1 MKNKMFRPSTFSAA
15 GASVCR
21 AICFSFFIL
30 HFSLI
35 GAQSLSLDDCLTLA
49 AQGSVAQQ
57 NARLDVLAA
66 QAQRGEART
75 LWFPTVQARVLGFQ
89 AFSPLLDIGLGD
101 VLGHSDGAAV
111 LRYYVETQ
119 AQLYGVNT
127 RYTSLLNGYTSGL
140 TLTQPLYAGGRI
152 VNGNRLAALG
162 VEAATLKARVT
173 ERDDRLAVEQKY
185 WLVVS
190 LEDKQQVLDAAL
202 ALLDTLMRDVRSAAD
217 AGLALTSDIMQVQL
231 RRDELVSDSLR
242 LASGLRLARQDLLN
256 TIGATSASPLSQTGE
271 SAPLVLTTRL
281 TDLEAPERWHVPE
294 AQAAASVEEARLLQ
308 LQVNARQLERRIALG
323 EALPEVALGAA
334 YGYGRMLG
342 TKPRGN
348 GLVFATVSIPLTD
361 WARTLQR
368 NRRLDYA
375 VQQAENEQTTLS
387 AQLELRVRQAWD
399 ELTLCWQQLAVARRS
414 IDTAH
419 TLLVQSERSR
429 AAGIT
434 TTADHLQAE
443 LAFRTAQNTLTDRR
457 IAYAEALARYRAL
470 TRQ

>member
-1 MKNKMFRPSTFSAA
+1 M
-15 GASVCR
+15 
-21 AICFSFFIL
+21 
-30 HFSLI
+30 
-35 GAQSLSLDDCLTLA
+35 
-49 AQGSVAQQ
+49 AQQ

-75 LWFPTVQARVLGFQ
+75 LWFPTLQAHALGFQ
-89 AFSPLLDIGLGD
+89 ALNPMLDIGLGD
-101 VLGHSDGAAV
+101 VLGHSDGASV
-111 LRYYVETQ
+111 LRYYLETQ
-119 AQLYGVNT
+119 GQLYGINT
-127 RYTSLLNGYTSGL
+127 RFTSLLNGYTSGL

-152 VNGNRLAALG
+152 VSGNRLASLG

-173 ERDDRLAVEQKY
+173 ERDDRLVVEQKY

-256 TIGATSASPLSQTGE
+256 TIGAFDVNTE
-271 SAPLVLTTRL
+271 VVLTTRL
-281 TDLEAPERWHVPE
+281 ADLEAPEHWYVPE
-294 AQAAASVEEARLLQ
+294 AQAASNAEEARLLQ
-308 LQVNARQLERRIALG
+308 LQVKARQLERRMALG
-323 EALPEVALGAA
+323 EALPEVAAGAA

-342 TKPRGN
+342 TKPQGN
-348 GLVFATVSIPLTD
+348 GLVFATVSIPVTD
-361 WARTLQR
+361 WAKTLQKT
-368 NRRLDYA
+368 RRLGYA

-414 IDTAH
+414 VDTAH
-419 TLLVQSERSR
+419 TLFVQSERSR
-429 AAGIT
+429 AAGIA

-443 LAFRTAQNTLTDRR
+443 LTYRTAQNTLADRR

-470 TRQ
+470 TE

>member
-1 MKNKMFRPSTFSAA
+1 MFRPSTFSAA

-57 NARLDVLAA
+57 NARLDILAA
-66 QAQRGEART
+66 QALRGEART
-75 LWFPTVQARVLGFQ
+75 LWFPTIQARALGFQ

-162 VEAATLKARVT
+162 VEAATLNARVT

-217 AGLALTSDIMQVQL
+217 AGLALTSDLMQVQL

-256 TIGATSASPLSQTGE
+256 TIGAFDVNTDV
-271 SAPLVLTTRL
+271 VLTTRL
-281 TDLEAPERWHVPE
+281 ADLEAPEHWYVPE
-294 AQAAASVEEARLLQ
+294 AQAASQAEEARLLQ
-308 LQVNARQLERRIALG
+308 LQVKARQLERRMALG
-323 EALPEVALGAA
+323 EALPEVAAGAA

-342 TKPRGN
+342 TKPQGN
-348 GLVFATVSIPLTD
+348 GLVFATVSIPVTD
-361 WARTLQR
+361 WAKTLQKT
-368 NRRLDYA
+368 RRLGYA

-399 ELTLCWQQLAVARRS
+399 ELTLCWQQLAVASRS
-414 IDTAH
+414 VDTAH

>member
-1 MKNKMFRPSTFSAA
+1 M
-15 GASVCR
+15 
-21 AICFSFFIL
+21 
-30 HFSLI
+30 
-35 GAQSLSLDDCLTLA
+35 
-49 AQGSVAQQ
+49 AQQ

-75 LWFPTVQARVLGFQ
+75 LWFPTLQARALGFQ
-89 AFSPLLDIGLGD
+89 ALNPLLDIGLGD
-101 VLGHSDGAAV
+101 VLGHSDGASV
-111 LRYYVETQ
+111 LRYYLETQ
-119 AQLYGVNT
+119 GRLYGINT

-152 VNGNRLAALG
+152 VSGNRLAALG

-202 ALLDTLMRDVRSAAD
+202 VLLDTLMRDVRSAAD

-256 TIGATSASPLSQTGE
+256 TIGAFDVNTDV
-271 SAPLVLTTRL
+271 VLTTRL
-281 TDLEAPERWHVPE
+281 ADLEAPEHWYVPE
-294 AQAAASVEEARLLQ
+294 APAASNAEEARLLQ
-308 LQVNARQLERRIALG
+308 LQVTARQLERRMALG
-323 EALPEVALGAA
+323 EALPEVAAGAA

-342 TKPRGN
+342 TKPQGN
-348 GLVFATVSIPLTD
+348 GLVFATVSIPVTD
-361 WARTLQR
+361 WAKTLQKT
-368 NRRLDYA
+368 RRLGYA

-414 IDTAH
+414 VDTAH
-419 TLLVQSERSR
+419 TLFVQSERSR
-429 AAGIT
+429 AAGIA

-443 LAFRTAQNTLTDRR
+443 LTYRTAQNILADRR

-470 TRQ
+470 TE

>member
-1 MKNKMFRPSTFSAA
+1 M
-15 GASVCR
+15 
-21 AICFSFFIL
+21 
-30 HFSLI
+30 
-35 GAQSLSLDDCLTLA
+35 
-49 AQGSVAQQ
+49 AQQ

-75 LWFPTVQARVLGFQ
+75 LWFPTLQVRALGFQ
-89 AFSPLLDIGLGD
+89 ALNPMLDIGLGD
-101 VLGHSDGAAV
+101 VLGHSDGASV
-111 LRYYVETQ
+111 LRYYLETKG
-119 AQLYGVNT
+119 QLYGINT
-127 RYTSLLNGYTSGL
+127 RFTSLLNGYTSGL

-152 VNGNRLAALG
+152 VSGNRLASLG

-256 TIGATSASPLSQTGE
+256 TIGAFDVNTE
-271 SAPLVLTTRL
+271 VVLTTRL
-281 TDLEAPERWHVPE
+281 ADLEAPEHWYVPE
-294 AQAAASVEEARLLQ
+294 AQAASQAEEARLLQ
-308 LQVNARQLERRIALG
+308 LQVKARQLERRMALG
-323 EALPEVALGAA
+323 EALPEVAAGAA

-342 TKPRGN
+342 TKPQGN
-348 GLVFATVSIPLTD
+348 GLVFATVSIPVTD
-361 WARTLQR
+361 WAKTLQKT
-368 NRRLDYA
+368 RRLGYA

-387 AQLELRVRQAWD
+387 VQLELRVRQAWD

-414 IDTAH
+414 VDTAH
-419 TLLVQSERSR
+419 TLFVQSERSR
-429 AAGIT
+429 AAGIA

-443 LAFRTAQNTLTDRR
+443 LTYRTAQNTLADSR

-470 TRQ
+470 TE

>member
-1 MKNKMFRPSTFSAA
+1 MKNKMFRPSAFPAA
-15 GASVCR
+15 GAFVCR
-21 AICFSFFIL
+21 AICSSVFIL
-30 HFSLI
+30 HFSFAS
-35 GAQSLSLDDCLTLA
+35 AQSLSLSLDDCLTLA
-49 AQGSVAQQ
+49 TQGSVAQQ

-75 LWFPTVQARVLGFQ
+75 LWFPTLQARALGFQ
-89 AFSPLLDIGLGD
+89 ALNPLLDIGLGD
-101 VLGHSDGAAV
+101 VLGHSDGASV
-111 LRYYVETQ
+111 LRYYLETQ
-119 AQLYGVNT
+119 GRLYGINT

-152 VNGNRLAALG
+152 VSGNRLAALG

-256 TIGATSASPLSQTGE
+256 TIGAFDVNTDV
-271 SAPLVLTTRL
+271 VLTTRL
-281 TDLEAPERWHVPE
+281 ADLEAPEHWYVPE
-294 AQAAASVEEARLLQ
+294 AQAASNAEEARLLQ
-308 LQVNARQLERRIALG
+308 LQVKARQLERRMALG
-323 EALPEVALGAA
+323 EALPEVAAGAA

-342 TKPRGN
+342 TKPQGN
-348 GLVFATVSIPLTD
+348 GLVFATVSIPVTD
-361 WARTLQR
+361 WAKTLQKT
-368 NRRLDYA
+368 RRLGYA

-414 IDTAH
+414 VDTAH
-419 TLLVQSERSR
+419 TLFVQSERSR
-429 AAGIT
+429 AAGIA

-443 LAFRTAQNTLTDRR
+443 LTYRTAQNILADRR

-470 TRQ
+470 TE

>member
-57 NARLDVLAA
+57 NARLDILAA
-66 QAQRGEART
+66 QALRGEART
-75 LWFPTVQARVLGFQ
+75 LWFPTIQARALGFQ

-162 VEAATLKARVT
+162 VEAATLNARVT

-217 AGLALTSDIMQVQL
+217 AGLALTSDLMQVQL

-256 TIGATSASPLSQTGE
+256 TIGAFDVNTDV
-271 SAPLVLTTRL
+271 VLTTRL
-281 TDLEAPERWHVPE
+281 ADLEAPEHWYVPE
-294 AQAAASVEEARLLQ
+294 AQAASQAEEARLLQ
-308 LQVNARQLERRIALG
+308 LQVKARQLERRMALG
-323 EALPEVALGAA
+323 EALPEVAAGAA

-342 TKPRGN
+342 TKPQGN
-348 GLVFATVSIPLTD
+348 GLVFATVSIPVTD
-361 WARTLQR
+361 WAKTLQKT
-368 NRRLDYA
+368 RRLGYA

-399 ELTLCWQQLAVARRS
+399 ELTLCWQQLAVASRS
-414 IDTAH
+414 VDTAH

>member
-1 MKNKMFRPSTFSAA
+1 MFRPSTFPAA
-15 GASVCR
+15 GAFVCR
-21 AICFSFFIL
+21 AIYFLFFIL
-30 HFSLI
+30 HFSFAS
-35 GAQSLSLDDCLTLA
+35 AQSLTLSLDDCLTLA
-49 AQGSVAQQ
+49 TQGSVAQQ

-75 LWFPTVQARVLGFQ
+75 LWFPTLQVRALGFQ
-89 AFSPLLDIGLGD
+89 ALNPMLDIGLGD
-101 VLGHSDGAAV
+101 VLGHSDGASV
-111 LRYYVETQ
+111 LRYSLETQ
-119 AQLYGVNT
+119 GQLYGINT
-127 RYTSLLNGYTSGL
+127 RFTSLLNGYTSGL

-152 VNGNRLAALG
+152 VSGNRLASLG

-202 ALLDTLMRDVRSAAD
+202 VLLDTLMRDVRSAAD

-256 TIGATSASPLSQTGE
+256 TIGAFDVNTDV
-271 SAPLVLTTRL
+271 VLTTRL
-281 TDLEAPERWHVPE
+281 ADLEAPEHWYVPE
-294 AQAAASVEEARLLQ
+294 AQAAFQAEEARLLQ
-308 LQVNARQLERRIALG
+308 LQVKARQLERRMALG
-323 EALPEVALGAA
+323 EALPEVAAGAA

-342 TKPRGN
+342 TKPQGN
-348 GLVFATVSIPLTD
+348 GLVFATVSIPVTD
-361 WARTLQR
+361 WAKTLQKT
-368 NRRLDYA
+368 RRLGYA

-414 IDTAH
+414 VDTAH
-419 TLLVQSERSR
+419 TLFVQSERSR
-429 AAGIT
+429 AAGIA

-443 LAFRTAQNTLTDRR
+443 LTYRTAQNTLADSR

-470 TRQ
+470 TE